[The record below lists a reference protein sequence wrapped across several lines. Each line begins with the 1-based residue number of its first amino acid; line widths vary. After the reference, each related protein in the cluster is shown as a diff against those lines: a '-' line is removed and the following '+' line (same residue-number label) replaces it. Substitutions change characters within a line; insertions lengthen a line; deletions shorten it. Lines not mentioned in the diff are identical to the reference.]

1 MSDEPSRRSLLWE
14 TIQQVEDYP
23 IFRLCYLSNPVK
35 PFTEADFNDIES
47 KSIEANN
54 ARDVTGILIANG
66 ERILQILEGCEDA
79 VRELYSKIE
88 KDSRHTVIKVISE
101 VEDEVRLL
109 FKWSMVVRGST
120 GTPQGLLEQFSE
132 VYDELLHAEQQSE
145 IAIDHVDLF
154 REIALFETLSE
165 KS

>member
-54 ARDVTGILIANG
+54 ARDVTGILIAN
-66 ERILQILEGCEDA
+66 
-79 VRELYSKIE
+79 
-88 KDSRHTVIKVISE
+88 
-101 VEDEVRLL
+101 
-109 FKWSMVVRGST
+109 
-120 GTPQGLLEQFSE
+120 
-132 VYDELLHAEQQSE
+132 
-145 IAIDHVDLF
+145 
-154 REIALFETLSE
+154 
-165 KS
+165 